1 MTQLKATLAEVQQE
15 LSDAHSNTAGVQAKL
30 KEAQEEV
37 GATFFLFMRF
47 QERFLFC
54 SKKANETQRHSIHAH
69 LFLFFRVEL
78 IWRFPFSF

>member
-15 LSDAHSNTAGVQAKL
+15 LSDAHSNTAGVQVKL

-54 SKKANETQRHSIHAH
+54 SKKANETQRHNIHAH
-69 LFLFFRVEL
+69 LFLLSE
-78 IWRFPFSF
+78 